1 MRFHDRSDAG
11 RVLAGAVSGLD
22 LRDPVVLALPRGGVP
37 VGYEVARA
45 LGAPLDVF
53 VARKVGAPRHPEY
66 GIGAIAEGD
75 GVVAD
80 RGALSSFG
88 LTPDHWEQLVARERD
103 ELARRVQRYRPG
115 GDLPSVAGRD
125 VVLVD
130 DGLATGVTA
139 EAALRSLRAL
149 GPRRLVLAV
158 PVCPPDTAQRMRSF
172 ADDVVC
178 ISAPESFRAVGQW
191 YEDFRQTS
199 DQEVLELLDRAAAMR

>member
-1 MRFHDRSDAG
+1 MRFADRREAG
-11 RVLAGAVSGLD
+11 RRLARELSSYAGRPEVT
-22 LRDPVVLALPRGGVP
+22 VLALPRGGVP

-103 ELARRVQRYRPG
+103 ELARRVQRY
-115 GDLPSVAGRD
+115 
-125 VVLVD
+125 
-130 DGLATGVTA
+130 
-139 EAALRSLRAL
+139 
-149 GPRRLVLAV
+149 
-158 PVCPPDTAQRMRSF
+158 
-172 ADDVVC
+172 
-178 ISAPESFRAVGQW
+178 
-191 YEDFRQTS
+191 
-199 DQEVLELLDRAAAMR
+199 